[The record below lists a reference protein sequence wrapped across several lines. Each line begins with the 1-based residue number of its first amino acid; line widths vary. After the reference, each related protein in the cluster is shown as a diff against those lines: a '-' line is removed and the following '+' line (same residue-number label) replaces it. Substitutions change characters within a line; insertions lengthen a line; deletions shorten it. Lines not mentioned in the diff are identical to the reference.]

1 MQNTIEMNW
10 ELSLIELA
18 EMEWWENNPNATQT
32 EFQYHFWVIL
42 NS

>member
-10 ELSLIELA
+10 ELSWIELA
-18 EMEWWENNPNATQT
+18 EMEWWENNPTGTQS
-32 EFQYHFWVIL
+32 EFEYHFWVIL